1 MTMPYFSANSMMTLA
16 ALTPSATWF
25 IPEMISWTVLPEPS
39 SSPTWRLRLRLD
51 VQVTIRSPIP
61 ASPAKVSRWPPMAS
75 PSLDIS
81 RTARVI
87 TMARVFSPMPRA

>member
-1 MTMPYFSANSMMTLA
+1 MG
-16 ALTPSATWF
+16 
-25 IPEMISWTVLPEPS
+25 LPEPNA
-39 SSPTWRLRLRLD
+39 SPTLRLRLRWD

-61 ASPAKVSRWPPMAS
+61 ARPEKVSRWPPIAS

-87 TMARVFSPMPRA
+87 TMARVFSPIPSE